1 MKKIVY
7 FSFPILIII
16 LVLIYFIYGRENSV
30 SYKTLK
36 IKKGN
41 ITSLCRATG
50 TVNPLTTVLVGTQVS
65 GRIKALYA
73 DYNAE
78 VKKGQLIAEI
88 DPSIFEAQLEQAR
101 ANLISAKAAKE
112 QAQATL
118 LEAERNF
125 KRTKGL
131 YSEGVSGRSEYDA
144 AETNFLV
151 SKSQVG
157 VAAAQVIQTKAAFG
171 FAETN
176 LKYTKIQSPVNG
188 IVISRDVDMG
198 QTVAASF
205 QTPTLFTIAKD
216 LKKMQINTNVD
227 EADIG
232 RVKEG
237 MSAEFVV
244 DSYTNTVFKG
254 KVVQVRN
261 SPNIVQNVVT
271 YDVVIH
277 VENPELKLK
286 PGMTASVSIII
297 AVKDD
302 VVQVPNSALRF
313 RPKEYIAEGAAHEKP
328 GVFVLKNGLPEHV
341 DIEAGINDYINTE
354 LIKGELKEGQEV
366 LVGYDTKK

>member
-1 MKKIVY
+1 MKKIIY
-7 FSFPILIII
+7 FSFSIIVI
-16 LVLIYFIYGRENSV
+16 VLVLIYFIYGRENSV
-30 SYKTLK
+30 SYKTVK

-41 ITSLCRATG
+41 ITALCRATG

-65 GRIKALYA
+65 GRIKAIYA

-88 DPSIFEAQLEQAR
+88 DPSAFDAQLEQAR
-101 ANLISAKAAKE
+101 ANLISAKAAKD
-112 QAQATL
+112 QAEATL
-118 LEAERNF
+118 IEAQRNLKRIEGLF
-125 KRTKGL
+125 KDGVVGK
-131 YSEGVSGRSEYDA
+131 SEFDA
-144 AETNFLV
+144 AETNFMV
-151 SKSQVG
+151 SNSQVG
-157 VAAAQVIQTKAAFG
+157 VAEAQVVQTEAAFA

-176 LKYTKIQSPVNG
+176 LKYTNIHSPVDG
-188 IVISRDVDMG
+188 IVISRNVDIG

-205 QTPTLFTIAKD
+205 QTPTLFSIAKD

-232 RVKEG
+232 RVEEG
-237 MSAEFVV
+237 MVAEFVV
-244 DSYTNTVFKG
+244 DAYSNIVFKG
-254 KVVQVRN
+254 QVVQVRN

-277 VENPELKLK
+277 VDNPDLKLK

-302 VVQVPNSALRF
+302 VVQVPNAALRF
-313 RPKEYIAEGAAHEKP
+313 RPKEYIAEGSAHEKP

-341 DIEAGINDYINTE
+341 EIEAGIDDYINTE
-354 LIKGELKEGQEV
+354 LINGELKEGQGV

>member
-1 MKKIVY
+1 MKKTIYVVI
-7 FSFPILIII
+7 PIILI
-16 LVLIYFIYGRENSV
+16 VLLFIYLIYGRGESV

-36 IKKGN
+36 IKRGN
-41 ITSLCRATG
+41 ITSLCRTTG

-112 QAQATL
+112 QAQAKL

-125 KRTKGL
+125 KRIKDL
-131 YSEGVSGRSEYDA
+131 FKDGVAGRSEYEA

-157 VAAAQVIQTKAAFG
+157 VAEAQVVQTKAAFDYS
-171 FAETN
+171 ETN

-188 IVISRDVDMG
+188 IVISRDVDIG

-205 QTPTLFTIAKD
+205 QTPTLFSIAKD

-237 MSAEFVV
+237 MAAEFVV
-244 DSYTNTVFKG
+244 DSYSNTVFKG

-277 VENPELKLK
+277 VDNPELKLK

-302 VVQVPNSALRF
+302 VVQVPNAALRF
-313 RPKEYIAEGAAHEKP
+313 RPKEYTPESVVHEKP
-328 GVFVLKNGLPEHV
+328 GVFVLKNSLPER
-341 DIEAGINDYINTE
+341 IEIESGIDDYINSE
-354 LIKGELKEGQEV
+354 LIKGKLKEGQEV
-366 LVGYDTKK
+366 LVGYETKK